1 MKNSEITIRITR
13 GADDTVKTTV
23 VNNAGDDAALQIM
36 SGVIKLF
43 LNDEQAM
50 TTYAHLVRSYLE
62 TEAAKGK
69 EANDVKQ

>member
-13 GADDTVKTTV
+13 EADDTVKTTV
-23 VNNAGDDAALQIM
+23 ENNAGDDAVLQIM

-69 EANDVKQ
+69 GETDAE